1 MEHISTTTLIVTLI
15 VMVVISAYFS
25 GSETGMMTLN
35 RYRLRHMAKQGNRQ
49 AKRVEKLL
57 RKPDRL
63 ISLVLIG
70 NNLVNILASALGT
83 IVGMRLYGDAGVA
96 IATGVLTFVVLVF
109 AEVLPKTIAAL
120 YPEKVAY
127 PSSLLLAPLQ
137 ILMMPLVWL
146 LNTITRILMRMM
158 GIKTDIVISGALS
171 KDELRTIVNESRSQ
185 ISRRN
190 QDMLLSVLDLEKV
203 SVDDIMVPR
212 NDIVGI
218 NINDDW
224 KSIVRQLTHS
234 PHGRIVLYRDT
245 LDDEIKD
252 RAFFANPVLTGAVDK
267 AKNAGKAVH
276 IMGLLSAGGVHSH
289 EDHIMAMVELAAE
302 RGAEKIYLHAFLD
315 GRDTPPRS
323 AESSLK
329 KFEEKFAALG
339 KGRVASI
346 IGRYYAMDRD
356 NRWDRVEKAYDLL
369 TLAQGEFQADTAVAG
384 LQAAYARDEN
394 DEFVKATV
402 IRAEG
407 QPDAAMEDG
416 DALIFMNFRAD
427 RAREITR
434 AFVNADFDGFA
445 RKKVVN
451 VDFVMLTEYAA
462 DIKTAVAYP
471 PASLVNTFGEWMAK
485 NDKTQLRISE
495 TEKYA
500 HVTFFFNGG
509 VEESFKGEDRILI
522 NSPKVA
528 TYDLQ
533 PEMSSA
539 ELTEKLVAAIKSGK
553 YDTIICNY
561 PNGDMVGHTGVME
574 AAVKAVEA
582 LDHCVEEVAK
592 AVESVGGQLLITA
605 DHGNAEQM
613 RDPATGQAHTA
624 HTNLPVPLIY
634 VGDKN
639 VKAVEGGKLSDIAP
653 TMLSLMGME
662 IPQEMTGKPL
672 FIVE

>member
-1 MEHISTTTLIVTLI
+1 MSVTKKPMVLVILDGYGYREDQQDNAILNAKTPVMDALWAQRPHTLVD
-15 VMVVISAYFS
+15 AS
-25 GSETGMMTLN
+25 GLEVGL
-35 RYRLRHMAKQGNRQ
+35 
-49 AKRVEKLL
+49 
-57 RKPDRL
+57 PDRQM
-63 ISLVLIG
+63 G
-70 NNLVNILASALGT
+70 NSEVGHVNL
-83 IVGMRLYGDAGVA
+83 
-96 IATGVLTFVVLVF
+96 
-109 AEVLPKTIAAL
+109 
-120 YPEKVAY
+120 
-127 PSSLLLAPLQ
+127 
-137 ILMMPLVWL
+137 
-146 LNTITRILMRMM
+146 
-158 GIKTDIVISGALS
+158 GA
-171 KDELRTIVNESRSQ
+171 
-185 ISRRN
+185 
-190 QDMLLSVLDLEKV
+190 
-203 SVDDIMVPR
+203 
-212 NDIVGI
+212 
-218 NINDDW
+218 
-224 KSIVRQLTHS
+224 
-234 PHGRIVLYRDT
+234 GRIVYQDLTR
-245 LDDEIKD
+245 LDVEIKE
-252 RAFFANPVLTGAVDK
+252 RTFFSNPALTGAVD
-267 AKNAGKAVH
+267 NAVAQNKAVH

-289 EDHIMAMVELAAE
+289 EDHILAMVELAAA

-329 KFEEKFAALG
+329 RVEEKFAELG
-339 KGRVASI
+339 KGRVATL

-356 NRWDRVEKAYDLL
+356 NRWDRVEQAYDLM
-369 TLAQGEFQADTAVAG
+369 TQAKGEYQADTAVAG

-394 DEFVKATV
+394 DEFVKATA
-402 IRAEG
+402 IRAAG
-407 QPDAAMEDG
+407 QPDAAMQDG

-445 RKKVVN
+445 RKKAVKLGE
-451 VDFVMLTEYAA
+451 FVMLTQYAA
-462 DIKTAVAYP
+462 DITASCAYP
-471 PASLVNTFGEWMAK
+471 PASLANTFGEWMAK

-509 VEESFKGEDRILI
+509 VEEPFSGEDRILI

-561 PNGDMVGHTGVME
+561 PNGDMVGHTGVFE
-574 AAVKAVEA
+574 AAVAAVET
-582 LDHCVEEVAK
+582 LDKCIAEVAD
-592 AVESVGGQLLITA
+592 AVESTGGQLLITA

-634 VGDKN
+634 VGGKS
-639 VKAVEGGKLSDIAP
+639 VKAVSGGKLSDIAP

>member
-1 MEHISTTTLIVTLI
+1 MSVSKKPMVLMILDGYGYREDQQDNAIFNAKTPVMDALWAKRPHTLID
-15 VMVVISAYFS
+15 AS
-25 GSETGMMTLN
+25 GLEVGL
-35 RYRLRHMAKQGNRQ
+35 
-49 AKRVEKLL
+49 
-57 RKPDRL
+57 PDRQM
-63 ISLVLIG
+63 G
-70 NNLVNILASALGT
+70 NSEVGHVNL
-83 IVGMRLYGDAGVA
+83 
-96 IATGVLTFVVLVF
+96 
-109 AEVLPKTIAAL
+109 
-120 YPEKVAY
+120 
-127 PSSLLLAPLQ
+127 
-137 ILMMPLVWL
+137 
-146 LNTITRILMRMM
+146 
-158 GIKTDIVISGALS
+158 GA
-171 KDELRTIVNESRSQ
+171 
-185 ISRRN
+185 
-190 QDMLLSVLDLEKV
+190 
-203 SVDDIMVPR
+203 
-212 NDIVGI
+212 
-218 NINDDW
+218 
-224 KSIVRQLTHS
+224 
-234 PHGRIVLYRDT
+234 GRIVYQDLTR
-245 LDDEIKD
+245 LDVEIKE
-252 RAFFANPVLTGAVDK
+252 RTFFANPVLTGVVEK
-267 AKNAGKAVH
+267 AAAAGKAVH

-302 RGAEKIYLHAFLD
+302 KGADKIYLHAFLD

-329 KFEEKFAALG
+329 AFEEKFAALG

-356 NRWDRVEKAYDLL
+356 NRWDRVEQAYNLL
-369 TLAQGEFQADTAVAG
+369 VEAKGEFQADTAVAA
-384 LQAAYARDEN
+384 LEAAYARDEN

-407 QPDAAMEDG
+407 QADAAMEDG

-445 RKKVVN
+445 RKKEVKLG
-451 VDFVMLTEYAA
+451 DFVMLTEYAA
-462 DIKTAVAYP
+462 DIKAPCAYP
-471 PASLVNTFGEWMAK
+471 PSSLANTFGEWMAK
-485 NDKTQLRISE
+485 HDKNQLRISE

-539 ELTEKLVAAIKSGK
+539 ELTEKLIAAIESGK

-574 AAVKAVEA
+574 AAIKAIEALDECIAKVTKAVEA
-582 LDHCVEEVAK
+582 A
-592 AVESVGGQLLITA
+592 GGQMLITA

-624 HTNLPVPLIY
+624 HTNLPVPMIY
-634 VGDKN
+634 VGEKS
-639 VKAVEGGKLSDIAP
+639 VKAVDGGKLSDVAP
-653 TMLSLMGME
+653 TMLALMGME

>member
-1 MEHISTTTLIVTLI
+1 MVLVILDGYGYREDQQDNAIFNAKTP
-15 VMVVISAYFS
+15 VMDA
-25 GSETGMMTLN
+25 LW
-35 RYRLRHMAKQGNRQ
+35 
-49 AKRVEKLL
+49 AKRPHTLVDASGLEVGL
-57 RKPDRL
+57 PDRQM
-63 ISLVLIG
+63 G
-70 NNLVNILASALGT
+70 NSEVGHVNL
-83 IVGMRLYGDAGVA
+83 
-96 IATGVLTFVVLVF
+96 
-109 AEVLPKTIAAL
+109 
-120 YPEKVAY
+120 
-127 PSSLLLAPLQ
+127 
-137 ILMMPLVWL
+137 
-146 LNTITRILMRMM
+146 
-158 GIKTDIVISGALS
+158 GA
-171 KDELRTIVNESRSQ
+171 
-185 ISRRN
+185 
-190 QDMLLSVLDLEKV
+190 
-203 SVDDIMVPR
+203 
-212 NDIVGI
+212 
-218 NINDDW
+218 
-224 KSIVRQLTHS
+224 
-234 PHGRIVLYRDT
+234 GRIVYQDLTR
-245 LDDEIKD
+245 LDVEIKE
-252 RAFFANPVLTGAVDK
+252 RTFFSNPALAGAVD
-267 AKNAGKAVH
+267 NAVAQGKAVH

-289 EDHIMAMVELAAE
+289 EDHILAMVELAAA

-329 KFEEKFAALG
+329 RFEEKFAELG
-339 KGRVASI
+339 KGRVATI

-356 NRWDRVEKAYDLL
+356 NRWDRVEQAYDLM
-369 TLAQGEFQADTAVAG
+369 TQAKGEYQADTAVAG

-402 IRAEG
+402 IRAAG
-407 QPDAAMEDG
+407 QADSAMQDG

-434 AFVNADFDGFA
+434 AFVSADFDGFA
-445 RKKVVN
+445 RKKTIKLGE
-451 VDFVMLTEYAA
+451 FVMLTQYAA
-462 DIKTAVAYP
+462 DITASCAYP
-471 PASLVNTFGEWMAK
+471 PASLANTFGEWMAK

-509 VEESFKGEDRILI
+509 VEEPFSGEDRILI

-561 PNGDMVGHTGVME
+561 PNGDMVGHTGVFE
-574 AAVKAVEA
+574 AAVAAVET
-582 LDHCVEEVAK
+582 LDKCIAEVAD
-592 AVESVGGQLLITA
+592 AVESAGGQLLITA

-634 VGDKN
+634 VGGKS
-639 VKAVEGGKLSDIAP
+639 VKAVSGGKLSDIAP

-662 IPQEMTGKPL
+662 IPQEMTGRPL